1 MRGTRHRHRTMTL
14 LGAASTL
21 ALVLPFTAAADG
33 HQYTNHRE
41 VPNNA
46 CGTDT
51 PVAAF
56 PDRAEASEAH
66 QRSIDCVAA
75 EGIAYFLD
83 IQGSF
88 HEDNIRAGYEL
99 ALWDGRAPGE
109 YAAGHDV
116 RRGPMATFLTRLL
129 DLVHP
134 NAYQTNNQT
143 YVMSPMERQSADA
156 GDPIEFSVDR
166 SRAEYTHGA
175 EPLPGPVRQALHIAL
190 FSCANVDTDE
200 LPATFADADG
210 DGLADGIGSSDTGQA
225 YIRDV
230 NGEPTEGQVKMVP
243 NVEPEDGRI
252 TFTVIAA
259 EADCVVPVAFDD
271 RGPADELRLDLGHRP
286 ANAFGFVV
294 ADWS

>member
-1 MRGTRHRHRTMTL
+1 
-14 LGAASTL
+14 
-21 ALVLPFTAAADG
+21 
-33 HQYTNHRE
+33 
-41 VPNNA
+41 
-46 CGTDT
+46 
-51 PVAAF
+51 
-56 PDRAEASEAH
+56 
-66 QRSIDCVAA
+66 
-75 EGIAYFLD
+75 
-83 IQGSF
+83 
-88 HEDNIRAGYEL
+88 
-99 ALWDGRAPGE
+99 
-109 YAAGHDV
+109 
-116 RRGPMATFLTRLL
+116 
-129 DLVHP
+129 
-134 NAYQTNNQT
+134 
-143 YVMSPMERQSADA
+143 
-156 GDPIEFSVDR
+156 
-166 SRAEYTHGA
+166 
-175 EPLPGPVRQALHIAL
+175 L